1 MSIPHVI
8 PNARSS
14 TGSDGTASSS
24 DMNDKLVTW
33 WWWWEVTA
41 MILSIACMSA
51 FMVLLTKMNNIPLQ
65 SWWLPIQPNSVIA
78 ILTTVGKA
86 ALMVPAAACIS
97 QLKWRHFLLQPR
109 TLADL
114 QLFDEASRGPW
125 GSALLLCRLCSSP
138 QVFVALGFAFV
149 ITFAFGIDAA
159 AQQVLITPSCRTNT
173 TSTGMNCIY
182 TTPNPPDGDGLPMT
196 MEMHW
201 DPENNGV
208 WRAMVFQSA
217 YNDTRDPETMPAS
230 LGTFMAIK
238 TFTDGYTI
246 YTDDGKEEPP
256 ATDIGLGETYN
267 ISRMAVESLPLY
279 LKYVFT
285 FTIYH
290 DIYRPAKE
298 YGETLQ
304 LGYTYYMGDTAAAFH
319 NVSTTISNLMR
330 SDLLGDSYNATAVQ
344 GTASFAET
352 YIHVRWPWMIL
363 PLTEVLLAAVLLVIS
378 IAISHNHPLL
388 KTSVIAYLASRL
400 DGWTDEELDQ
410 RLTIA
415 AKELDTIFM
424 TTSRQ
429 VYEWY
434 SGFYALSIR
443 LHLAIYQDLGTYGRL
458 MRHSPNSLVF
468 NSLEALQGKSLR
480 SQRSLR
486 TLSDECQGRSGE
498 LAKDEKI
505 KAPFAVDGHV
515 ITRGTQV
522 GVKNFSLDH
531 NENYFPEPFAFCRER
546 WLVDDSEG
554 SQKAKRVR
562 GLFGR
567 GAWGCRQGHGLSG
580 VQYSGCE
587 DAMVL

>member
-1 MSIPHVI
+1 
-8 PNARSS
+8 
-14 TGSDGTASSS
+14 
-24 DMNDKLVTW
+24 
-33 WWWWEVTA
+33 
-41 MILSIACMSA
+41 
-51 FMVLLTKMNNIPLQ
+51 MNNIPLQ
-65 SWWLPIQPNSVIA
+65 SWWLPIQPNSAIA
-78 ILTTVGKA
+78 ILTTIGKA
-86 ALMVPAAACIS
+86 ALTVPAAACIS

-125 GSALLLCRLCSSP
+125 GSALLFCRLCSSP

-149 ITFAFGIDAA
+149 TIVALGIDAV
-159 AQQVLITPSCRTNT
+159 AQQVLSFSLKETPLVNTTIEVGVANSYFSKGFIEEPFHNSVWLPNVDLLSVQAAIVTGASGSLPNLYFNCPEPATEFTPSCRTNT
-173 TSTGMNCIY
+173 TSTGMNCTY
-182 TTPNPPDGDGLPMT
+182 TTPSPPDGGGLPMT

-201 DPENNGV
+201 DPENNSVG
-208 WRAMVFQSA
+208 RAMLFQSA

-230 LGTFMAIK
+230 LGTFVAIK

-246 YTDDGKEEPP
+246 YTDDGQEEPP
-256 ATDIGLGETYN
+256 ATDIGLGTLYWCVQTFHNVTASPRGIDAGSMTSERIGTQGLTVATERN
-267 ISRMAVESLPLY
+267 RRDLHISRMAVESLPLY

-298 YGETLQ
+298 YGETLR

-319 NVSTTISNLMR
+319 NVGTTISNLMR
-330 SDLLGDSYNATAVQ
+330 SDLLGDNYNATAVQ

-352 YIHVRWPWMIL
+352 YIH
-363 PLTEVLLAAVLLVIS
+363 
-378 IAISHNHPLL
+378 
-388 KTSVIAYLASRL
+388 
-400 DGWTDEELDQ
+400 
-410 RLTIA
+410 
-415 AKELDTIFM
+415 
-424 TTSRQ
+424 
-429 VYEWY
+429 
-434 SGFYALSIR
+434 
-443 LHLAIYQDLGTYGRL
+443 
-458 MRHSPNSLVF
+458 
-468 NSLEALQGKSLR
+468 
-480 SQRSLR
+480 
-486 TLSDECQGRSGE
+486 CQGRSGD
-498 LAKDEKI
+498 LAKDEKT

-522 GVKNFSLDH
+522 GVKNLSVDH